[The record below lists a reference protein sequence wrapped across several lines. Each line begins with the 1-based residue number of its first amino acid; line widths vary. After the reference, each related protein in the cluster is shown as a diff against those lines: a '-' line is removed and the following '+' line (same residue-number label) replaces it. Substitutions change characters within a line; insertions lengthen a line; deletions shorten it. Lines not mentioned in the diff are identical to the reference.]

1 MIKRSIT
8 DKLLK
13 TISNFP
19 ITGIIGPRQ
28 VGKTTLA
35 KEVAKHIQKPSIYI
49 DLENPRDYIKLS
61 DPVLFFELH
70 IDKCVILDEIQ
81 RMPELFSIIRSM
93 VDLKREA
100 GRFIILGSASPLLLR
115 QSSQSLAGRIAY
127 IELAGFNILELAKE
141 NQSNLWQRGGF
152 PDAFLA
158 IDDSIWLQWLN
169 NYIKTYI
176 ERDLPAL
183 GLNLSPKTMYHL
195 WTMMAHNHGQLVNY
209 SKIGKSLGLSSTS
222 IKKYIDFLENTFLVR
237 QLHPYYE
244 NVKKR
249 IVKSPKVYI
258 RDSGM
263 LHYLLN
269 ISTKEDLQGHPIK
282 GHSFEGY
289 VLEQIMQKLPLNYQT
304 YFYRTQHGAECDLVI
319 TKASKP
325 EMAIE
330 IKYASAPQLTKGNL
344 ISFDDIGARQ
354 NFVITP
360 NSDDFLIQKNI
371 RVCSISDFISKYI

>member
-1 MIKRSIT
+1 
-8 DKLLK
+8 
-13 TISNFP
+13 
-19 ITGIIGPRQ
+19 
-28 VGKTTLA
+28 
-35 KEVAKHIQKPSIYI
+35 
-49 DLENPRDYIKLS
+49 
-61 DPVLFFELH
+61 
-70 IDKCVILDEIQ
+70 
-81 RMPELFSIIRSM
+81 
-93 VDLKREA
+93 
-100 GRFIILGSASPLLLR
+100 
-115 QSSQSLAGRIAY
+115 
-127 IELAGFNILELAKE
+127 
-141 NQSNLWQRGGF
+141 
-152 PDAFLA
+152 
-158 IDDSIWLQWLN
+158 
-169 NYIKTYI
+169 
-176 ERDLPAL
+176 
-183 GLNLSPKTMYHL
+183 MYHL
-195 WTMMAHNHGQLVNY
+195 WTMIAHNHGQLVNY

-222 IKKYIDFLENTFLVR
+222 IKKYIVFLENAFLVR

-258 RDSGM
+258 RDSGI

-289 VLEQIMQKLPLNYQT
+289 VLEQIMQKLPPNYQT